1 MCTVVWQI
9 LAGEATFGTWPL
21 NGWLECVSYCV
32 GAASAWVLQLELL
45 GVYVDVHERP
55 GLWLS

>member
-32 GAASAWVLQLELL
+32 GAALAWVLQLELL
-45 GVYVDVHERP
+45 GVYVDVHE
-55 GLWLS
+55 GASL